1 MPNIA
6 EFVKARA
13 HDPGVA
19 IRFED
24 ETYTWPEYVQ
34 GCATRAAYL
43 QTQFDGL
50 AAGAP
55 RHVGLLLDNT
65 PEYVM
70 WLGAAALID
79 AVIVG
84 INPTRRGGELARD
97 ITHAD
102 CQLIVTESRHAH
114 LLDGLDLGAAA
125 SRVADVDSP
134 GYLGMLAPYAGA
146 ALPDVEID
154 EAGIYLLL
162 FTSGTSGAPKAC
174 ICSQGRLA
182 RIGLIFTERQPITR
196 DDTMYQVMPLFH
208 SNACMVGFAPWVA
221 SGATA
226 AFRRRFSAS
235 GFLPDV
241 RKYGV
246 TFFNYVGKPLSYI
259 LATPEL
265 PDDADTTLTD
275 VFGNEAADLDL
286 ERFAKRF
293 GCRVQ
298 DGYGSTEGGATIQRV
313 PDMPEGSLGVGPE
326 GTAILDPET
335 GDECPPAQFDAQG
348 RLLNPLEAI
357 GEIVNKNGAAG
368 FEGYYKNDEAN
379 QARVRGGYYWTGDL
393 GYRDAQGYFYFAGR
407 DFEWLRVDGE
417 NFAAAPI
424 ERLVAR
430 HPDVVLACVYAVPDE
445 EVGDQVMV
453 TVELRPGAAF
463 DPEDFD
469 EFLSEQPDL
478 GTKWSPRYVR
488 VAEKMPTTESQKPMK
503 RELRHERWNPADG
516 VYWRPTKNEP
526 LREMSAAD
534 REELLARFEARG
546 RLAALDVG

>member
-24 ETYTWPEYVQ
+24 ESYTWPEYVQ

-43 QTQFDGL
+43 QSHFGGL
-50 AAGAP
+50 APDAP
-55 RHVGLLLDNT
+55 HHVGLLLDNT

-84 INPTRRGGELARD
+84 INPTRRGTELARD

-125 SRVADVDSP
+125 GQVADVDEP
-134 GYLGMLAPYAGA
+134 GYRGMLAPYAGA
-146 ALPDVEID
+146 PLPDVEID
-154 EAGIYLLL
+154 ETGIYLLL

-259 LATPEL
+259 LATPEQ

-313 PDMPEGSLGVGPE
+313 PDMPVGSLGVGPE
-326 GTAILDPET
+326 GTAILDAET
-335 GDECPPAQFDAQG
+335 GDECPPAKFDEQG

-357 GEIVNKNGAAG
+357 GEIVNKEGG
-368 FEGYYKNDEAN
+368 GRFEGYYHNDEAN
-379 QARVRGGYYWTGDL
+379 AERMRHGYYWTGDL
-393 GYRDAQGYFYFAGR
+393 GYRDDAGYFYFAGR

-424 ERLVAR
+424 ERILSR
-430 HPDVVLACVYAVPDE
+430 HPDVVVAAVFAVPDE
-445 EVGDQVMV
+445 DVGDQVMAALQ
-453 TVELRPGAAF
+453 LRPGAQFAPDAF
-463 DPEDFD
+463 DA
-469 EFLSEQPDL
+469 FLAAQPDL
-478 GTKWSPRYVR
+478 GTKWAPRYVR
-488 VAEKMPTTESQKPMK
+488 NSATLPVTETQKVLK
-503 RELRHERWNPADG
+503 RLLRRERWEVDDP
-516 VYWRPTKNEP
+516 VWWRPQRGQP
-526 LREMSAAD
+526 LRPMTDED
-534 REELLARFEARG
+534 RQEVQARFRARH
-546 RLAALDVG
+546 RLDQLERV

>member
-13 HDPGVA
+13 NDPGVA
-19 IRFED
+19 ILFED
-24 ETYTWPEYVQ
+24 ESYTWPEYVQ
-34 GCATRAAYL
+34 ACATRAAYL
-43 QTQFDGL
+43 QAELRPGL
-50 AAGAP
+50 P
-55 RHVGLLLDNT
+55 QHVGLLLDNT

-70 WLGAAALID
+70 WLGAAALVD

-84 INPTRRGGELARD
+84 INPTRRGAELARD

-102 CQLIVTESRHAH
+102 CQLILTESRHAH
-114 LLDGLDLGAAA
+114 LLDGLELGAAA
-125 SRVADVDSP
+125 GRMLDVDTDE
-134 GYLGMLAPYAGA
+134 YRTVLAPHADA
-146 ALPDVEID
+146 SPPDVEIH
-154 EAGIYLLL
+154 ENGIYLLL

-182 RIGLIFTERQPITR
+182 RIAEVFTTRQPIAR
-196 DDTMYQVMPLFH
+196 EHVMYQVMPLFH
-208 SNACMVGFAPWVA
+208 SNACMVGFGPWVA
-221 SGATA
+221 SGATNA
-226 AFRRRFSAS
+226 LRRRFSAS

-241 RKYGV
+241 RRYGV

-259 LATPEL
+259 LATPEQ

-275 VFGNEAADLDL
+275 VFGNEGADLDI

-298 DGYGSTEGGATIQRV
+298 DGYGSTEGGANISRV
-313 PDMPEGSLGVGPE
+313 DGMPKGSLGLGPD
-326 GTAILDPET
+326 GTAILDAET
-335 GDECPPAQFDAQG
+335 GEECPRARFDEQG

-368 FEGYYKNDEAN
+368 FEGYYKNNEAN
-379 QARVRGGYYWTGDL
+379 EARVRSGYYWTGDL
-393 GYRDAQGYFYFAGR
+393 GYRDERGYFYFAGR

-488 VAEKMPTTESQKPMK
+488 VVDKMPTTESQKPMK
-503 RELRHERWNPADG
+503 RQLRHERWDAAGG
-516 VYWRPTKNEP
+516 VYWRPAKNEP
-526 LREMSAAD
+526 LRPMDDAD
-534 REELLARFEARG
+534 REELTSRFEARG
-546 RLAALDVG
+546 RLTALDVG

>member
-1 MPNIA
+1 MANIA
-6 EFVKARA
+6 ELIKARA
-13 HDPGVA
+13 ADDGVA
-19 IRFED
+19 ILFED
-24 ETYTWPEYVQ
+24 ESYTWPEYVQ

-43 QTQFDGL
+43 QAELRPGFP
-50 AAGAP
+50 A
-55 RHVGLLLDNT
+55 HVGLLLDNT

-84 INPTRRGGELARD
+84 INPTRRGAELARD

-102 CQLIVTESRHAH
+102 CQVVVTESRHSH
-114 LLDGLDLGAAA
+114 LLDGLELPTVGRVLDADTDAYRAA
-125 SRVADVDSP
+125 
-134 GYLGMLAPYAGA
+134 LAPHAGA
-146 ALPDVEID
+146 AIPDVPVD
-154 EAGIYLLL
+154 DAGIYLLL

-182 RIGLIFTERQPITR
+182 RIAETFAGREPITR
-196 DDTMYQVMPLFH
+196 DDVMYQVMPLFH
-208 SNACMVGFAPWVA
+208 SNACMVGFGPWVA
-221 SGATA
+221 TGATA

-241 RKYGV
+241 RKFGA
-246 TFFNYVGKPLSYI
+246 TFFNYVGKPLSYV

-265 PDDADTTLTD
+265 PDDADNPLWH
-275 VFGNEAADLDL
+275 VFGNEAADLDID
-286 ERFAKRF
+286 RFAKRF

-298 DGYGSTEGGATIQRV
+298 DGYGSTEGGANISRV
-313 PDMPEGSLGVGPE
+313 EGMPKGALGLGPD

-335 GDECPPAQFDAQG
+335 GEECPRAKFDEQG

-379 QARVRGGYYWTGDL
+379 TARVRDGYYWTGDL
-393 GYRDAQGYFYFAGR
+393 GYRDEAGYFYFAGR

-424 ERLVAR
+424 ERLIAR
-430 HPDVVLACVYAVPDE
+430 HPDVVLTCVYAVPDE
-445 EVGDQVMV
+445 EVGDQVMA
-453 TVELRPGAAF
+453 TIELKPGATF

-488 VAEKMPTTESQKPMK
+488 IVEKMPTTESQKPMK
-503 RELRHERWNPADG
+503 RQLRHERWDPDAG
-516 VYWRPTKNEP
+516 VYWRPAKNEP
-526 LREMSAAD
+526 LRPMNDAD
-534 REELLARFEARG
+534 REDLRRRFEARD
-546 RLAALDVG
+546 RLTALDVG